1 MLVLL
6 VKMFGF
12 GSCLEEEEEEEEG
25 VEDGQE
31 EDWTMRMHVE
41 EV

>member
-6 VKMFGF
+6 AKMFGF
-12 GSCLEEEEEEEEG
+12 GSCLEEEEKEG

>member
-6 VKMFGF
+6 AKMFGF
-12 GSCLEEEEEEEEG
+12 GSCLEEEEEG

-31 EDWTMRMHVE
+31 EYRTMRMHVE